1 MPSPFLSAVTENMR
15 MKHYAEKTIKAYLYW
30 ITSFIYY
37 NQKKHPNECHDDKV
51 QSFLSYLANQRN
63 GAPKTQSLALM
74 HWSLYKKILNSPFIL
89 EVNFK

>member
-37 NQKKHPNECHDDKV
+37 NQKKHPNECHDDEVAV
-51 QSFLSYLANQRN
+51 QLYSVQRCFSRQLASFSSHCR
-63 GAPKTQSLALM
+63 
-74 HWSLYKKILNSPFIL
+74 
-89 EVNFK
+89 